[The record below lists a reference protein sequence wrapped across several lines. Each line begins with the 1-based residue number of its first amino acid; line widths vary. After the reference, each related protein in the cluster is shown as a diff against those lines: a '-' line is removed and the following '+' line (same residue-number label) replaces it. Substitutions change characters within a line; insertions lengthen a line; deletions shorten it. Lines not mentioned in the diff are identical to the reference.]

1 MRTVS
6 VVLLLWW
13 GVATLTGRAA
23 LAEDPAPPNPRE
35 RFAEPVAPLPRANF
49 DGGKFALRSGEVV
62 VLTGSANAVFEQQ
75 QGWLE
80 TLLALAAAEQ
90 RPTVRHMS
98 WEGDTVYEQAR
109 ALNFG
114 GWKEQFEAVGAST
127 IVAWFGGLEALD
139 DSRDDDAFAAAYD
152 KLLGE
157 FQQATPRL
165 VVISPAPFEKPASPW
180 VPDNTPRNGRVK
192 RLAAIAERLA
202 KARGAVFV
210 DIFSPLAARGAGV
223 PRLTDDG
230 LHFTPAG
237 QRMVAG
243 TIAQQLGL
251 SVRSEASQEPLRQ
264 EIVRKN
270 RFWFDCWRTMNW
282 SFPFG
287 DRTWAQ
293 FSKPIGEHPS
303 LAKELEQYKPLIRA
317 SDARIHALALGVA
330 PVPLPEVP
338 PPAAEKRQPPD
349 EELKLLVPRDGFEI
363 NLFAGEADGLVKPI
377 QFAWDE
383 RGRLW
388 ALCAPSYPQLIPGI
402 APNDYIL
409 ICEDTDGDGRA
420 DKFVRFAEQLVMP
433 TGLALGDGGVYVCQ
447 STQLIHLSD
456 TDGDGKA
463 DSRRVIFSGFG
474 TGDSHQMINSLCWG
488 PDGRLWF
495 TQGLHIFS
503 TIETPWGL
511 SKCSQTGIW
520 RMNPRTLELQSFL
533 GNAAATENAWGV
545 GFDDWGQAFYDPGN
559 QPNAVYL
566 NPALAPVPSQYL
578 TKNQYAPVGSLA
590 VSKSK
595 GMEIEFIGSRHLPD
609 DLQGLMVKSI
619 YMASYVDLHE
629 LIDDG
634 SGFRSLPRGELITSS
649 SPLFRPLETKVGP
662 DGAIYFCDWCNPI
675 IGHYQASYRDPQRDH
690 THGRIWRMALK
701 DRPAAKAPALDK
713 MSPAELIDQLA
724 SPERWVRQQAKE
736 LLYRLPTELV
746 VKAADERLA
755 AILAGKKSP
764 GTTESG
770 VKYAGAGADASTQGE
785 HLLYELIGVFAA
797 HEAVRPALIERLLD
811 SPQPRL
817 RAFGTHMI
825 GLWADRLPNALP
837 LLTRAAG
844 DDFARVRME
853 AVVAAS
859 YVRSPSAVEV
869 ATLVL
874 NQPRDRGIDYALTQT
889 VLTLKSQWYPALVKG
904 ELAFDHQPERL
915 AFVLAADGTT
925 DIARLVREFSEK
937 PELTADARARSWALL
952 AKAGGP
958 DDLGYAFAHGLR
970 SPLVLDALATAAV
983 ERNKTPGGE
992 LAEPLKPL
1000 IADNDE
1006 ALRASAIRLAGAW
1019 HLKALGPL
1027 IRLEIE
1033 RLGDSG
1039 SGGSAA
1045 SRLAAIGAIAQI
1057 DGRESLALLT
1067 PLVAAANP
1075 APVRAAAMKAI
1086 SSVDVALAAQLAAG
1100 QIAAVGSEAEVSDL
1114 LLPIV
1119 NRQGGANLLAESL
1132 TKVNIGSDAAKF
1144 AHRALSATGH
1154 AEPALI
1160 AVLNRAIGIIDNQ
1173 AEYTPQLVEQLAA
1186 AAGSGGDAVRG
1197 RQVFLSKLANCTA
1210 CHKVAGQGGD
1220 LGPDLSVVGSALSA
1234 PLIIESLLWPN
1245 RQVKEGF
1252 LATRVVTSE
1261 GQIFTGY
1268 KLKETADEVQ
1278 LRDIATREVR
1288 RIAIEDVEAMAAVG
1302 SIMPA
1307 GLTAGMTEGEV
1318 SDLIRYLSELGRAG
1332 R

>member
-1 MRTVS
+1 MRAVS
-6 VVLLLWW
+6 VVLLLWL
-13 GVATLTGRAA
+13 GIAIFSGHRA
-23 LAEDPAPPNPRE
+23 LADDPILPNPRE
-35 RFAEPVAPLPRANF
+35 RFADPVAPLPRAKF
-49 DGGKFALRSGEVV
+49 DGGRFALRSGEVV

-80 TLLALAAAEQ
+80 TLLARAAADQ
-90 RPTVRHMS
+90 QPTVRHMS

-109 ALNFG
+109 AMNFG
-114 GWKEQFEAVGAST
+114 GWAEQFEAVGAST
-127 IVAWFGGLEALD
+127 IVAWFGQLEAFD
-139 DSRDDDAFAAAYD
+139 DVRDDDAFAAAYD

-180 VPDNTPRNGRVK
+180 VPDNTPRNAQVK
-192 RLAAIAERLA
+192 ALAAIAERLA

-210 DIFSPLAARGAGV
+210 DIFSPLAKRAATE
-223 PRLTDDG
+223 PRLTEDG
-230 LHFTPAG
+230 FHFTPAG
-237 QRMVAG
+237 QRVVAD

-251 SVRSEASQEPLRQ
+251 SVRAHDSQEPLRQ

-282 SFPFG
+282 PFPYG

-293 FSKPIGEHPS
+293 FSKPIGTHPS
-303 LAKELEQYKPLIRA
+303 LAKELEQYKPLVRA
-317 SDARIHALALGVA
+317 SDARIHALALGKT
-330 PVPLPEVP
+330 PPPLPEVP
-338 PPAAEKRQPPD
+338 PPPEEKRQPPD
-349 EELKLLVPRDGFEI
+349 EELKTLVPRDGFEI
-363 NLFAGEADGLVKPI
+363 NLFASEADGLVKPI
-377 QFAWDE
+377 QFTWDE

-402 APNDYIL
+402 APSDYIL

-433 TGLALGDGGVYVCQ
+433 TGLALGDGGVYVCET
-447 STQLIHLSD
+447 TQLIHLSD
-456 TDGDGKA
+456 TDGDGRA

-495 TQGLHIFS
+495 TQGLHIYS

-511 SKCSQTGIW
+511 TKCSQTGIW

-559 QPNAVYL
+559 QTNAVYL
-566 NPALAPVPSQYL
+566 DPALAPVPSQYL

-590 VSKSK
+590 VSKTK

-619 YMASYVDLHE
+619 YMASYVDLHQ
-629 LIDDG
+629 LFDDG
-634 SGFRSLPRGELITSS
+634 SGFRSEPRGELVTSS
-649 SPLFRPLETKVGP
+649 SPLFRPLQTKVGP
-662 DGAIYFCDWCNPI
+662 DSAIYFCDWCNPV

-690 THGRIWRMALK
+690 THGRIWRMAVK
-701 DRPAAKAPALDK
+701 DRPAAKAPPLAK
-713 MSPAELIDQLA
+713 MSAAELIDQLA
-724 SPERWVRQQAKE
+724 SPERWVRGQAKE
-736 LLYRLPTELV
+736 LLYRRPTEAV
-746 VKAADERLA
+746 VQAADARLA
-755 AILAGKKSP
+755 AILAGEKSP
-764 GTTESG
+764 GTAESEA
-770 VKYAGAGADASTQGE
+770 KFAGTPADASTQGE

-811 SPQPRL
+811 SSEPRL

-825 GLWADRLPNALP
+825 GLWADRLPNALA
-837 LLTRAAG
+837 LLGRAVG
-844 DDFARVRME
+844 DQSARVRME

-869 ATLVL
+869 ATQVL
-874 NQPRDRGIDYALTQT
+874 NQPRDRFIDYALTQT
-889 VLTLKSQWYPALVKG
+889 VLTLKSQWYPALAKG
-904 ELAFDHQPERL
+904 ELSFDNQPDRL

-925 DIARLVREFSEK
+925 DVARLVRQFSER
-937 PELTADARARSWALL
+937 PELTDDARARSWALL
-952 AKAGGP
+952 ARAGGP
-958 DDLGYAFAHGLR
+958 DDLAYALEHGRR
-970 SPLVLDALATAAV
+970 SPLVLDALAVAALQ
-983 ERNKTPGGE
+983 RNKTPGGE
-992 LAEPLKPL
+992 LAAPLKSL
-1000 IADNDE
+1000 IADKDE
-1006 ALRASAIRLAGAW
+1006 ALRASAIGLAGAW
-1019 HLKALGPL
+1019 HLKALGPEV
-1027 IRLEIE
+1027 RREIE
-1033 RLGDSG
+1033 RGSDSGDGDSG
-1039 SGGSAA
+1039 A
-1045 SRLAAIGAIAQI
+1045 SRLAAIGAIAKI
-1057 DGRESLALLT
+1057 DGRESLSLLT
-1067 PLVAAANP
+1067 PLVARENL
-1075 APVRAAAMKAI
+1075 APVRAAAMKGI
-1086 SSVDVALAAQLAAG
+1086 SSVDVALAAHLAAD
-1100 QIAAVGSEAEVSDL
+1100 QIAAIGSEAEMSDF

-1119 NRQGGANLLAESL
+1119 NRQGGANLLAEAL
-1132 TKVNIGSDAAKF
+1132 TKVTIGADPAKL

-1160 AVLNRAIGIIDNQ
+1160 AVLNRAIGITDSQ
-1173 AEYTPQLVEQLAA
+1173 VEYSPQLVERLAA
-1186 AAGSGGDAVRG
+1186 AAGSSGDAVRG

-1220 LGPDLSVVGSALSA
+1220 LGPDLSVVGAALA
-1234 PLIIESLLWPN
+1234 TPLIIESLLWPN

-1268 KLKETADEVQ
+1268 KLKETAAEVQ

-1288 RIAIEDVEAMAAVG
+1288 RIAREDIEEMAAVG

-1332 R
+1332 H